1 MCTGIIENTK
11 VSGSGKGPQGWFSVD
26 QVSVCFDHPD
36 HAQGEHAVI
45 INFLNSGAGPSARI
59 AVELTPES
67 AKSLVRVILA
77 SMSRSRAGQNI

>member
-36 HAQGEHAVI
+36 I